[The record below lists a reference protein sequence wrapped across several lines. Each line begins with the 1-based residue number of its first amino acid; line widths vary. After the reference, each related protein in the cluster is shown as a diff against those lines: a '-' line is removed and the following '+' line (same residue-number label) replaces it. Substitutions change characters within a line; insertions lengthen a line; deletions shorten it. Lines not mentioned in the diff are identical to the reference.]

1 MILIRNDWRKER
13 AVPGLRSS
21 GAGLLAI
28 VCVLIGLCPGGA
40 LAADAGPNICGKTTG
55 QLLKACRLEASD
67 DYRVGVAI
75 CFNLSDGQASE
86 ACKIAAREARSEALA
101 ECRDVREARAEV
113 CADFGP
119 GPYDPVIAPA
129 NFVSKIT
136 NPYAPFTPG
145 MWWEYE
151 KQTEEGL
158 ERIRV
163 EVLNKRRKILGVTV
177 TTLRD
182 TVTLNG
188 EVIEDT
194 IDWLAE
200 DRAGN
205 VWYFGE
211 ISKNF
216 EDGLLA
222 SLDGSWEAGKDGAKP
237 GFWVKAKPRKGELYR
252 QEYALNNEAEDM
264 VEVLDLDAQE
274 IVPFAN
280 GRPVLKTR
288 DFTPLSP
295 EAEENKF
302 YVPGIGFVSEV
313 DLETGETLELV
324 DCSLC

>member
-1 MILIRNDWRKER
+1 MIPIRNDWRKER
-13 AVPGLRSS
+13 AV
-21 GAGLLAI
+21 LLAAA
-28 VCVLIGLCPGGA
+28 CALIGLSPGGA
-40 LAADAGPNICGKTTG
+40 LAADESPNICGKTTG

-67 DYRVGVAI
+67 DYRVETAI
-75 CFNLSDGQASE
+75 CLNLSDVQASE
-86 ACKIAAREARSEALA
+86 DCKIAAREARAEVLA
-101 ECRDVREARAEV
+101 ECRDVREARDEV
-113 CADFGP
+113 CAELGP

-163 EVLNKRRKILGVTV
+163 EVLKKRRKILGVGV
-177 TTLRD
+177 TTIRD
-182 TVTLNG
+182 RAWLDGVL
-188 EVIEDT
+188 IEDT

-222 SLDGSWEAGKDGAKP
+222 NLDGSWEAGKEGAKP
-237 GFWVKAKPRKGELYR
+237 GFWVKAKPRKGEFYR

-264 VEVLDLDAQE
+264 VEVLRLNAQE

-280 GRPVLKTR
+280 GGRVLKTR
-288 DFTPLSP
+288 DFIPIEP
-295 EAEENKF
+295 GAVEFKF
-302 YVPGIGFVSEV
+302 YVPGIGFVLEV
-313 DLETGETLELV
+313 EPETGETLELV

>member
-1 MILIRNDWRKER
+1 MISTRNDWRGER
-13 AVPGLRSS
+13 AV
-21 GAGLLAI
+21 LLAAA
-28 VCVLIGLCPGGA
+28 CALIGLCPGEA
-40 LAADAGPNICGKTTG
+40 LAAGEGPNICGKTTA
-55 QLLKACRLEASD
+55 QLLKACRLEARD
-67 DYRVGVAI
+67 DNRVEIAI
-75 CFNLSDGQASE
+75 CLNLSDGQASE
-86 ACKIAAREARSEALA
+86 DCKIAAREARSEVLA
-101 ECRDVREARAEV
+101 ECRDFREARDEV
-113 CADFGP
+113 CEGVGQ
-119 GPYDPVIAPA
+119 GPYDPVIDPA
-129 NFVSKIT
+129 NFVPKIT

-151 KQTEEGL
+151 KQTEDGL
-158 ERIRV
+158 VERIRV
-163 EVLNKRRKILGVTV
+163 KVLNKKRKILGVEV

-182 TVTLNG
+182 RVWLDG
-188 EVIEDT
+188 ELIEDT
-194 IDWLAE
+194 LDWLAQ
-200 DRAGN
+200 DKAGN

-211 ISKNF
+211 ISKSF

-237 GFWVKAKPRKGELYR
+237 GFWVKAKPQKGEFYR
-252 QEYALNNEAEDM
+252 QEYALSNEAEDV

-288 DFTPLSP
+288 DFTPLEP
-295 EAEENKF
+295 DAEENKF